1 MKNNIENELTL
12 QELEAKLQDVEQEAK
27 KYYNFEQAVK
37 LMLNSIYGAFG
48 NEWFYFFNINLAETI
63 TLQGQDAILYTEKM
77 INKYFHEFWH
87 KDKEAHQ
94 ALGIEVTSQVRKPLV
109 IYIDTDSCY
118 LRFQEVLEKST
129 WQGNEKEFILKLY
142 EVRLKVYIEN
152 ILDAYAKKNNSD
164 NFLSFELESV
174 AKNAIWLAKK
184 KYMQNIVWK
193 DPDIHYD
200 SLSKISAKGFE
211 IIQSSTPLFAR
222 TKLKEILKYFFSV
235 DKVEYPELIA
245 LMKKT
250 KREFKVANIEHIC
263 FNFRVNN
270 YQKYILND
278 YSEFEMEKGCPMNV
292 RAAGYYNYL
301 LNNSKFK
308 NKYKNVANGEKIKM
322 YVSKDPV
329 CDIFGFVAGDHP
341 YEFAPPVDY
350 DAQFEKAIIDPIN
363 RVIVAMGLPTL
374 DKNLIYSTSVF

>member
-1 MKNNIENELTL
+1 MMKNNLEELTI

-77 INKYFHEFWH
+77 VNKYFHEFWH
-87 KDKEAHQ
+87 RDKEAHQ
-94 ALGIEVTSQVRKPLV
+94 ALGIEVTSQVRNPMV

-118 LRFQEVLEKST
+118 LRFQEVLEKCN
-129 WQGNEKEFILKLY
+129 WQGDEKEFILKLY
-142 EVRLKVYIEN
+142 EVRLKAYIEN
-152 ILDAYAKKNNSD
+152 VLEAYAKRNNSD

-174 AKNAIWLAKK
+174 AKNAIWMAKK
-184 KYMQNIVWK
+184 KYIQNIVWK
-193 DPDIHYD
+193 DPDIHFD
-200 SLSKISAKGFE
+200 NLSKISTKGFE

-222 TKLKEILKYFFSV
+222 NKLKELLKYFFSV
-235 DKVEYPELIA
+235 EEVKYPELVA
-245 LMKKT
+245 LMKKV
-250 KREFKVANIEHIC
+250 KREFKLANIEHIC
-263 FNFRVNN
+263 QNYRINN

-278 YSEFEMEKGCPMNV
+278 YSEFEMEKGCPINV

-308 NKYKNVANGEKIKM
+308 NKYKNLANGEKIKM
-322 YVSKDPV
+322 YASKDPV
-329 CDIFGFVAGDHP
+329 CDIFAFVPGDHP
-341 YEFAPPVDY
+341 YEFAPAIDY
-350 DAQFEKAIIDPIN
+350 DAQFEKTIIDPIN
-363 RVIVAMGLPTL
+363 RVISAMSLPLL
-374 DKNLIYSTSVF
+374 DRNLIYSTSVF